1 LELTG
6 TTQGA
11 GVLFPPIAGGIKST
25 VGRYYCPMDGTPDRS
40 SVERFRI
47 VMLPHIDAVHGFA
60 RYLTRD
66 PVAAQDV
73 TQEAMLRALRYFHA
87 FRGGEA
93 RPWLLRIVRN
103 VWHDQRT
110 RNSAT
115 DQPLDEIET
124 RAADGPDPEQSAVA
138 NDRRRQV
145 AAALAALPVD
155 MREILVLREIEDLS
169 YNHIAVVL
177 EVPIG
182 TVMSRIARAR
192 EKLAADLRGRLGR
205 RGYGLPDL

>member
-1 LELTG
+1 
-6 TTQGA
+6 
-11 GVLFPPIAGGIKST
+11 
-25 VGRYYCPMDGTPDRS
+25 MNGTPDRS
-40 SVERFRI
+40 SVERFRT
-47 VMLPHIDAVHGFA
+47 VMLPHLDAVHGFA

-87 FRGGEA
+87 FRGGE
-93 RPWLLRIVRN
+93 
-103 VWHDQRT
+103 

-124 RAADGPDPEQSAVA
+124 LAADGPDPEQSAVA

-169 YNHIAVVL
+169 YTHIAVVL